1 MKRWSCLDFARPL
14 KRALWGPGPKADEIP
29 VRAESDVPFLDRTS
43 FPFAGQPSVQHCSDR
58 VDLLSYCQIAGQ
70 EPYLVLPP
78 GAGCLPTTWYKS
90 IRITKYDIEPFSL
103 LCRVCRQ

>member
-1 MKRWSCLDFARPL
+1 MKRWPCLDFARPL
-14 KRALWGPGPKADEIP
+14 KRARWEPGPKADEIR
-29 VRAESDVPFLDRTS
+29 VHAESDVPVLDRTS

-78 GAGCLPTTWYKS
+78 GAYVSRMATGSGRTPAHLNSARKTRT
-90 IRITKYDIEPFSL
+90 
-103 LCRVCRQ
+103 